1 MAQALTI
8 LQNNIQLFFQMLEEH
23 LGIALDQS
31 KEYLVASR
39 LAVIARANNFKDHH
53 ALIAHLL
60 ANPLS
65 VLHHQSFHAMTTNE
79 TMFFRD
85 KYPFETL
92 RTTIIPA
99 LIAKRRETKTLSIWC
114 AAAST
119 GQEPFSLAI
128 LLREHFPELY
138 FWKIQFIATDISEPA
153 LTQARN
159 GIYSETEVKRGLSE
173 EQIKR
178 HFKLLPSGQYEISS
192 ELKQMIRFESLNLVK
207 EWPVMPKFDLILIR
221 NVLIY
226 FNAETKAKVFR
237 KLRSQL
243 ADDGGCLLLGSSESI
258 LYDQSFKVQQEDR
271 VSYYCKDLNKE
282 TQS

>member
-1 MAQALTI
+1 MTRALTI
-8 LQNNIQLFFQMLEEH
+8 SQNNIHLFFQMLEEH
-23 LGIALDQS
+23 VGIALDHS

-53 ALIAHLL
+53 ALIQHLL
-60 ANPLS
+60 INPLS
-65 VLHHQSFHAMTTNE
+65 ILHHQSFQAMTTNE

-92 RTTIIPA
+92 LTTIIPA
-99 LIAKRRETKTLSIWC
+99 LIAKRRETKTLAIWC

-128 LLREHFPELY
+128 LLRENFPELY
-138 FWKIQFIATDISEPA
+138 FWKIQFIATDISDPA
-153 LTQARN
+153 LTQARS
-159 GIYSETEVKRGLSE
+159 GIYSETEIKRGLSA

-178 HFKLLPSGQYEISS
+178 HFKCLPSGQYEISN
-192 ELKQMIRFESLNLVK
+192 EIKQMVLFESLNLVK
-207 EWPVMPKFDLILIR
+207 DWPVMPKFDLILIR

-226 FNAETKAKVFR
+226 FNAETKAKIFR

-243 ADDGGCLLLGSSESI
+243 AADGGCLLLGSSESI

>member
-1 MAQALTI
+1 MTRALTI
-8 LQNNIQLFFQMLEEH
+8 SQNNIHLFFEMLEEH
-23 LGIALDQS
+23 VGIALDHS

-53 ALIAHLL
+53 ALIQHLL
-60 ANPLS
+60 VNPLS
-65 VLHHQSFHAMTTNE
+65 ILHHQSFQAMTTNE

-85 KYPFETL
+85 KHPFETL

-99 LIAKRRETKTLSIWC
+99 LIAKRRETKTLAIWC

-128 LLREHFPELY
+128 LLRENFPELY
-138 FWKIQFIATDISEPA
+138 FWKIQFIASDISEAA
-153 LTQARN
+153 LTQARS
-159 GIYSETEVKRGLSE
+159 GIYSETEIKRGLSD

-178 HFKLLPSGQYEISS
+178 HFIRLPSGQYEISS
-192 ELKQMIRFESLNLVK
+192 ELKQMIHFESLNLVK
-207 EWPVMPKFDLILIR
+207 DWPIMPEFDLILIR

-226 FNAETKAKVFR
+226 FNAQTKAKIFN
-237 KLRSQL
+237 KLRMQL

-271 VSYYCKDLNKE
+271 VSYYCKDMN
-282 TQS
+282 